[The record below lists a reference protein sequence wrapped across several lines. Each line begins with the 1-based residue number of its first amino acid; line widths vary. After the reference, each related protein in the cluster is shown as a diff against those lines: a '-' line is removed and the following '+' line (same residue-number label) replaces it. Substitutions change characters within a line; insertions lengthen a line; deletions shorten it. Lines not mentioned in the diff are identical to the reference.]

1 MTGLKS
7 KLRTIASDV
16 TNAAARQLS
25 RISPYRPMSGGKAH
39 LDEQYAGGTWEYLR
53 GIGELSRFSVVAGY
67 CHFLKPGGSIAEVG
81 AGDGILHDR
90 LDHTKVGSY
99 LGIDISEEAI
109 ARMAPR
115 QDERNSFVAA
125 DATRFEPPATYDLI
139 VFNEV
144 LEYFD
149 DPLAVVRHW
158 SRFLAKDGAIIV
170 SMFSGLTTARSD
182 KIWRALETEYR
193 QEAST
198 QVQNEA
204 RYRWVIKVLKPIA
217 TS

>member
-1 MTGLKS
+1 
-7 KLRTIASDV
+7 
-16 TNAAARQLS
+16 
-25 RISPYRPMSGGKAH
+25 MSGGREY

-53 GIGELSRFSVVAGY
+53 GIGELPRFSVVVGY
-67 CHFLKPGGSIAEVG
+67 CHFLKPGGSIVEIG

-90 LDHTKVGSY
+90 LDHAKVGSY

-109 ARMAPR
+109 ARMAAR
-115 QDERNSFVAA
+115 RDERNSFIAA
-125 DATRFEPPATYDLI
+125 DAARFEPPGTYDLI

-149 DPLAVVRHW
+149 DPLGVVRHW
-158 SRFLAKDGAIIV
+158 QRFLAPDGAIIV

-182 KIWRALETEYR
+182 RIWRELGREYR

-204 RYRWVIKVLKPIA
+204 RYRWVIKVLSPA
-217 TS
+217 R

>member
-1 MTGLKS
+1 MATDM
-7 KLRTIASDV
+7 A
-16 TNAAARQLS
+16 NAAARQLS
-25 RISPYRPMSGGKAH
+25 RVAPYRPMSGGKAH

-53 GIGELSRFSVVAGY
+53 GIGELSRFSVVVGY

-125 DATRFEPPATYDLI
+125 DAATFEPPGTYDLI

-158 SRFLAKDGAIIV
+158 SRWLAEDGAIIV

-182 KIWRALETEYR
+182 TIWRGLAAEYR
-193 QEAST
+193 QEALT

-204 RYRWVIKVLKPIA
+204 RYRWVIKVLKPIGFK
-217 TS
+217 